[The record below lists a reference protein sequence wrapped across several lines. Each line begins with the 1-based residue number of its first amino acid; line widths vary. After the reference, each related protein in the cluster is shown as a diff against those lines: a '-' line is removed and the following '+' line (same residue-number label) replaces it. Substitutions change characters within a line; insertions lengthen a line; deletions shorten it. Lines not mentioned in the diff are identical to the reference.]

1 MKAIAAVLVVLALAI
16 AIIPQF
22 TNCSA
27 MGRSLTIA
35 NSNGKTVP
43 MKCHWTAQAELAVG
57 APLFVLGAATAFTKK
72 KESRRILALAGTV
85 LGAFA
90 ILLPTAL
97 IGVCAS
103 NDMLCNSFMKP
114 AMIVSG
120 ILVIGVSIV
129 GLVISERKAE

>member
-27 MGRSLTIA
+27 DGRSLTTTT
-35 NSNGKTVP
+35 GKTVP

-72 KESRRILALAGTV
+72 KESRRILAGIGTV

-103 NDMLCNSFMKP
+103 SDMLCNSFMKP

-120 ILVIGVSIV
+120 ILVIGVSVV